1 MNTCAVVGTVRQIWR
16 FPVKSFRAERL
27 EHAEIT
33 DRGLVG
39 DRAWALIDVATGKP
53 ASAKKVSD
61 FPGLMD
67 LSARFT
73 EPPRAGHAPPPVVI
87 TLPDDRTCYSGT
99 AEADAMLT
107 DWFKREVRLAPV
119 TPEASYLDAYPMS
132 LITTST
138 LFRCEELAPGSR
150 FDPRRFRMN
159 LVLETGAPGFV
170 EGGWLEHRVTIGEQ
184 AALTVTEHD
193 SRCIMVTLAQEDLPE
208 DRDIMRT
215 LMQHN
220 RLDVGEA
227 TPQPC
232 AGVYASVAVPGTIAV
247 GDRVVLD

>member
-1 MNTCAVVGTVRQIWR
+1 MTTCAVVGTVLQIWR
-16 FPVKSFRAERL
+16 FPVKSMRAERL

-33 DRGLVG
+33 DQGLVG

-53 ASAKKVSD
+53 ASAKKVND

-87 TLPDDRTCYSGT
+87 TLPDDHTCYSGT
-99 AEADAMLT
+99 AEADQMLS
-107 DWFKREVRLAPV
+107 DWFKREVKLTPV
-119 TPEASYLDAYPMS
+119 AQDASYLDAFPMS
-132 LITTST
+132 LVTTSS
-138 LFRCEELAPGSR
+138 LHRFEELTPGSR

-170 EGGWLEHRVTIGEQ
+170 ENGWLEHRLTIGEQ
-184 AALTVTEHD
+184 ATLTVTLPD
-193 SRCIMVTLAQEDLPE
+193 SRCVMITLPQEDLPE

-220 RLDVGEA
+220 RLDIGEA
-227 TPQPC
+227 TPRPC
-232 AGVYASVAVPGTIAV
+232 AGVYADVAAGGAIAV

>member
-1 MNTCAVVGTVRQIWR
+1 MNPCAVVGTVRQIWR

-27 EHAEIT
+27 EHAEVT
-33 DRGLVG
+33 GRGLLG

-53 ASAKKVSD
+53 ASAKKVND

-99 AEADAMLT
+99 AEADRMLT
-107 DWFKREVRLAPV
+107 DWFKREVKLAPA
-119 TPEASYLDAYPMS
+119 TEDASYLDAYPMS

-138 LFRCEELAPGSR
+138 LYRLEELAPGSR

-159 LVLETGAPGFV
+159 LVLETGEPGFI
-170 EGGWLEHRVTIGEQ
+170 ENGWLERRLTVGEQ
-184 AALTVTEHD
+184 AVLAVTEPD
-193 SRCIMVTLAQEDLPE
+193 ARCVMITLPQEDLPE

-220 RLDVGEA
+220 RLDIGER
-227 TPQPC
+227 TDRPC
-232 AGVYASVAVPGTIAV
+232 AGVYADVAAAGAIAV